1 MSRFETP
8 ADLLA
13 TLPDTIAAA
22 IRQALPRLRACHGIA
37 GRLNVDQIRHLGIK
51 TPAVL
56 VSRLRCRQDK
66 TFAGPHH
73 TYRLQMAA
81 FILCKDELGLQ
92 RDLAAANI
100 AQVLLGLIPEN
111 QWSVPDH
118 VHPAEAV
125 AEEPLVSIEANKQGL
140 ALTAVTWD
148 QVVALSPFPQIEPIS
163 PEVYLG
169 QFPDVGG
176 ENEGDYEQ
184 VVAP

>member
-37 GRLNVDQIRHLGIK
+37 GRLNVDQIRQLGIK

-73 TYRLQMAA
+73 TYRLQMSGPCAGV
-81 FILCKDELGLQ
+81 GL
-92 RDLAAANI
+92 
-100 AQVLLGLIPEN
+100 
-111 QWSVPDH
+111 
-118 VHPAEAV
+118 
-125 AEEPLVSIEANKQGL
+125 
-140 ALTAVTWD
+140 
-148 QVVALSPFPQIEPIS
+148 
-163 PEVYLG
+163 
-169 QFPDVGG
+169 
-176 ENEGDYEQ
+176 
-184 VVAP
+184 